1 MTIKP
6 PAGMDPTYDWS
17 SYANQLSSS
26 NTDKKRTAAAG
37 LGVGLILKNILD
49 DRETKNTSE
58 KIAQIQSDKSVMDS
72 LITQRF
78 EEKGSF
84 LEKIEGLG
92 GEAVFSTDEK
102 GNTTL
107 KIDNQE
113 KIKDAMRLKELDL
126 VKKNLPLAGFS
137 NNRTLS
143 EGSRK
148 EAIERADLAFEKLML
163 QPLKKYD
170 WSNRTREESQAQV
183 EKLYR
188 NAAGSLDKDR
198 YRGILAKKFTQLTGS
213 YVSDP
218 EKSFLEEARRSVEGV
233 FNLRDTEYSTLVS
246 AADKK
251 ANLLDESDK
260 NEILESFAAGLTNPD
275 VSTKTKNEIKRL
287 QSLID
292 HPKVNPISPTAAIM
306 DEVTTG
312 ASNGN
317 YGETAAKNVS
327 KFASDYK
334 LKYEQLSLVAGANHD
349 PEVLFLASLPVNM
362 DDKTNREITIFEN
375 PEERASII
383 VERSVAFF
391 TKQQKK
397 NPAYPD
403 PANKAAQEEYVN
415 HQILKIRS
423 QKLGISGSKGSVS
436 TSDIKPP
443 QGAELAYNERMH
455 GHLKKPIIDNLA
467 KLYEDKVGNASE
479 ILTEEYKLSELS
491 ERYKSVTGGSAYNVY
506 KSLYATNINRITR
519 LQNEQFASQDN
530 TTVLTNNMDIIN
542 RALGNILHRRENSP
556 DLKST
561 DPKIKEQAELLRDR
575 AIKMKDAK
583 LSQSPSF
590 MATIQTLQ
598 EMTSSWGAS
607 GHING
612 RWYREQGLMGVSDLL
627 YQIAYESDVSFM
639 VPDITEVEAKKN

>member
-1 MTIKP
+1 MTLKP
-6 PAGMDPTYDWS
+6 PAGTDPTYDWS

-37 LGVGLILKNILD
+37 LGIGLILKNILD

-78 EEKGSF
+78 EEKGTL
-84 LEKIEGLG
+84 LEKIEKLG

-113 KIKDAMRLKELDL
+113 KIKDAMRVQELEL

-170 WSNRTREESQAQV
+170 WSNRTKEESQAQA

-198 YRGILAKKFTQLTGS
+198 YRGIIAKKFTQMTGS

-246 AADKK
+246 AADRK

-275 VSTKTKNEIKRL
+275 VSTETKNEIKRL

-362 DDKTNREITIFEN
+362 DDETNREITIFEN
-375 PEERASII
+375 PEGRADII
-383 VERSVAFF
+383 LNRAVTFF
-391 TKQQKK
+391 EKQQRKT
-397 NPAYPD
+397 PAYPEN
-403 PANKAAQEEYVN
+403 AAAQEEYVN

-443 QGAELAYNERMH
+443 AGSELAYNEKMH

-506 KSLYATNINRITR
+506 KSLLATNINRITKI
-519 LQNEQFASQDN
+519 QNDQFEGQDY
-530 TTVLTNNMDIIN
+530 TTVLTNNMQIID
-542 RALGNILHRRENSP
+542 RALGNIITRRKNHP

-561 DPKIKEQAELLRDR
+561 DPKIKKQAELLRDR
-575 AIKMKDAK
+575 AIKMEDAK

-590 MATIQTLQ
+590 IATIQTLQ

-612 RWYREQGLMGVSDLL
+612 RWYREQGLTEVSDLL
-627 YQIAYESDVSFM
+627 YQIAYETDVSFM
-639 VPDITEVEAKKN
+639 VPDITEVEAKN